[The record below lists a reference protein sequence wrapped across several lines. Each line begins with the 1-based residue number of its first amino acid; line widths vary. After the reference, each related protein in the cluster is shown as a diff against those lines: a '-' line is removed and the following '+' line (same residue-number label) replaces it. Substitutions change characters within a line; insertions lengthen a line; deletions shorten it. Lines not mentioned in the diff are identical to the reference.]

1 MLVKCYEHLHP
12 LPFASSITSQ
22 SNPMDIDVRCSL
34 DILKMVDSNIELTKE
49 RITQEILQFK
59 RFMLMLK
66 TSNALYSGGRNMK
79 LCYVRWVCLHDKF

>member
-1 MLVKCYEHLHP
+1 MLIKCYERLHP
-12 LPFASSITSQ
+12 LSFASPINSQ
-22 SNPMDIDVRCSL
+22 SSSMDVDVRCSL
-34 DILKMVDSNIELTKE
+34 DIFKMVDSNIELTKE

-79 LCYVRWVCLHDKF
+79 LCFV